1 VNAATKTVPATPGC
15 AVAAGPDYPPQ
26 ARVQVERYW
35 YHLELAR
42 EAASREKAAR
52 HAHTMSQAAA
62 EVADALARYAQAAPG
77 THADPL
83 AWTDVSRTLTGL
95 AMALDG
101 ARAGTAGSVF
111 DDAGA
116 PDHAWE
122 HLAQAATRAEF
133 AAAWEPI
140 GRYLRRR
147 ARPGSGQATGD
158 EDESDDGKLTLRAF
172 AVGQVVMAASAITG
186 ARW

>member
-1 VNAATKTVPATPGC
+1 MNAATKTVPATPGC

-62 EVADALARYAQAAPG
+62 AVADALARCAQTAPG

-101 ARAGTAGSVF
+101 ARVDTAGSVF
-111 DDAGA
+111 DDADA

-147 ARPGSGQATGD
+147 AEPGSGQATGD
-158 EDESDDGKLTLRAF
+158 EGGKLTLRAF

-186 ARW
+186 ARR